1 MEELLIKLKDE
12 KESFFLKEL
21 LEKLKIKFESLSNE
35 DSLNGEKFKQSVING
50 KEAYKNGDKDQF
62 VKINRKDIW
71 K

>member
-21 LEKLKIKFESLSNE
+21 LEKLKIKFESLNDE
-35 DSLNGEKFKQSVING
+35 ENLHGENFKQSVIDG
-50 KEAYKNGDKDQF
+50 KKAYENGDNSQF
-62 VKINRKDIW
+62 VKINRKDVW